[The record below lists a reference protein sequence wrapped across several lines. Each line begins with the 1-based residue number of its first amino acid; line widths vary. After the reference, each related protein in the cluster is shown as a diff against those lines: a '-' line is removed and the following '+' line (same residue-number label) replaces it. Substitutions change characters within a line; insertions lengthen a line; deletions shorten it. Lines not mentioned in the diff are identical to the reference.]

1 MKIANSIQQ
10 KGSAPVDQERSKG
23 IRLARMIFAFLAGLF
38 TLCLII
44 QLFIAGLAIFV
55 DSVFWPRHTLFAHIF
70 DKIPLLML
78 LLSFLGR
85 FPVQIRWYSAALSG
99 LVFVMYFTA
108 NIRPILPWV
117 AATHPVV
124 AVGMIGLA
132 LLVMMKISPMLIG
145 RKSKI

>member
-1 MKIANSIQQ
+1 MEQA
-10 KGSAPVDQERSKG
+10 GSKRIHV
-23 IRLARMIFAFLAGLF
+23 ARVIFALLTGLF

-55 DSVFWPRHTLFAHIF
+55 DSTFWPRHTLFAHIF

-85 FPVQIRWYSAALSG
+85 FPVKIRWYSAALFG

-132 LLVMMKISPMLIG
+132 LLVMVKISPYLIG
-145 RKSKI
+145 SKSKP